1 MKRVNPH
8 HDPKHRSECWSWKY
22 GVTKLPNKDNEF
34 RKYDNI
40 KWEHRKWV
48 ERESLEDKLYKAIQK
63 ERDEWRI
70 PYGIVEA
77 EDYRYDVPDD
87 QKKYKKQ
94 NWTPEDQQSIRELL
108 AEDDAK
114 YRGTWMAKG
123 RGGYYRVRV
132 PSLKRTD
139 REWINFYRTF
149 PSIAIE
155 VATGKERFL
164 NGAKLKYIPLFKQ
177 ILDEEW
183 PENLQ
188 MWTDKQYEDL
198 MKKGI
203 LEPYKQEIL
212 KNLIDD

>member
-8 HDPKHRSECWSWKY
+8 HDPKHRPLTW
-22 GVTKLPNKDNEF
+22 TKNFDRTILPKKDNPIK
-34 RKYDNI
+34 KYDDI
-40 KWEHRKWV
+40 KQAHFRQV
-48 ERESLEDKLYKAIQK
+48 EEKSLEDMLRKAIQK
-63 ERDEWRI
+63 ERDYWRK
-70 PYGIVEA
+70 PYWIVEA
-77 EDYRYDVPDD
+77 EDYGYDVPDD

-94 NWTPEDQQSIRELL
+94 HWTPEDQQSIRELL

-123 RGGYYRVRV
+123 IGGYYIVRV

-139 REWINFYRTF
+139 KEWINFYRTW

-155 VATGKERFL
+155 VATGQERFV

-183 PENLQ
+183 PEDLQ

-203 LEPYKQEIL
+203 MEPYKQEIL
-212 KNLIDD
+212 KNLID